1 MRPMSTGLETLETE
15 VERAADS
22 VLSRLDQLVEE
33 WLDEMWADPD
43 YADWARPELREP
55 ARENARRDIGRE
67 LTALRDGRTLPTS
80 CPEEVSASAAMAAR
94 NDFPLAGVLQSYRTG
109 HAIQSR
115 AWEEAVFDLELDPA
129 QTRALLAAGSEFF
142 FGYADRCSKWATR
155 AYGEER
161 ERLLRGEEQ
170 RRTQLVRDILAG
182 EDFDDDAL
190 GYELDAE
197 HVAVIASGRSP
208 ERALDLLRAQLE
220 MPLLRVAVDEA
231 TAWGWLGSP
240 AWTANHRQL
249 VRVAVPPT
257 GTQLAIGGP
266 APGEEGF
273 RRSHQEAEQAY
284 RVAVHRPAPVT
295 LHEDVALLALALQDE
310 GRARAFV
317 ARELGPLA
325 ADDGRMADLRQTLR
339 AYLGAGHQ
347 ASSAAALL
355 GVHERTVSNR
365 IRAAE
370 EKLARPITTRSTELD
385 AALRL
390 HELFEDG

>member
-1 MRPMSTGLETLETE
+1 MSSGLEALQTE
-15 VERAADS
+15 VERAAES
-22 VLSRLDQLVEE
+22 VFSRLDQLVEE

-43 YADWARPELREP
+43 YADWARPEMREP
-55 ARENARRDIGRE
+55 ARENARHDIGRE
-67 LTALRDGRTLPTS
+67 VAALRDGRTLPIS
-80 CPEEVSASAAMAAR
+80 CPEEVSASGAMAAR

-109 HAIQSR
+109 HAIQWR
-115 AWEEAVFDLELDPA
+115 AWEEAVFALELEPVE
-129 QTRALLAAGSEFF
+129 TRALLAAGSDFF
-142 FGYADRCSKWATR
+142 FAYADRCCRWATR

-182 EDFDDDAL
+182 EEFDDEEL
-190 GYELDAE
+190 GYDLDAE

-208 ERALDLLRAQLE
+208 EEALDLLGKQFE
-220 MPLLRVAVDEA
+220 TPLLRVAVDQA
-231 TAWGWLGSP
+231 TAWGWLGAASW
-240 AWTANHRQL
+240 AAEQRQL
-249 VRVAVPPT
+249 MREAVPPT
-257 GTQLAIGGP
+257 ATQLAIGGP
-266 APGEEGF
+266 AQGEGGF
-273 RRSHQEAEQAY
+273 RRSHQEAHQAY

-317 ARELGPLA
+317 ARELGLLA
-325 ADDGRMADLRQTLR
+325 AEDGRTADLRETLR
-339 AYLGAGHQ
+339 AYLGAAHQ

-370 EKLARPITTRSTELD
+370 ERLGRPITTRSTELD

-390 HELFEDG
+390 HELFENDAG